1 MFKRLTLIVYMK
13 IVSIDVGIKNLAI
26 CIIESVESVESVG
39 SVEPDK
45 NFNIL
50 YWNII
55 NPHRNLVYFI

>member
-1 MFKRLTLIVYMK
+1 MK

-26 CIIESVESVESVG
+26 CIIESIDKIDIIES
-39 SVEPDK
+39 DK

-55 NPHRNLVYFI
+55 NLSESKKVVLVIR